1 MRKLRLI
8 AAAAAMVFATT
19 AANAGALLSA
29 SYSQTVLGVPFTLGS
44 PTGGTPTGT
53 LVGNTFTLDA
63 GSAFA
68 FSFCLVNPGVTSC
81 LANPLG
87 QTPFLAIPLPGAPF
101 APPVANLNVTF
112 TMNGPLVATTAD
124 PTISTPSGI
133 MGLVR
138 VLAKIGKA
146 PAFTLIPIP
155 VNAGAGGNFTT
166 PNPTLSPYP
175 GFTPSGAPV
184 TLQVRIA
191 GDVWHIG
198 VVTQTGLTT
207 MFAVLPDAMGTGNVS
222 VTSMGNTHINLV
234 SLGRTKV
241 RGLAN
246 SDTSTPTFL
255 RLVYAPDVPEP
266 GTLMLLGAGVAG
278 LAVIGRRKL
287 R

>member
-1 MRKLRLI
+1 MRKFRLL
-8 AAAAAMVFATT
+8 AAAVMFFAAA

-29 SYSQTVLGVPFTLGS
+29 RYSQTVLGVPFTLGT

-68 FSFCLVNPGVTSC
+68 FSFCLVNPGQTAC

-87 QTPFLAIPLPGAPF
+87 QTPALAIPLPGAPF
-101 APPVANLNVTF
+101 GPPVANLNVTF

-124 PTISTPSGI
+124 PTITTPSGI

-138 VLAKIGKA
+138 VIAKIGKA

-166 PNPTLSPYP
+166 PNPTKSPYP
-175 GFTPSGAPV
+175 GPTTGGAPV

-198 VVTQTGLTT
+198 AVTQTGLTD
-207 MFAVLPDAMGTGNVS
+207 MFIALPDAMGTGDVS
-222 VTSMGNTHINLV
+222 VTVGGNTHINLV
-234 SLGRTKV
+234 SLGRTRV